1 MIDITVTGKSTLLR
15 QFHQYLIDKFG
26 VRKVIADLPDCMKQG
41 VVINK
46 VTASFYVDD
55 NFFDK
60 NNLSEEGFRQ
70 LDISVLVNN
79 GLKIS
84 KRKYGRII
92 VYNGQKVQRGGA
104 EHDPHHER
112 MSVVH
117 RPILNFTLEVTLVP
131 VEMVSAQSVLHGDTP
146 DFSSESHQR
155 LCNSDA

>member
-1 MIDITVTGKSTLLR
+1 MIDITVTGKSILLR

-79 GLKIS
+79 GIKIS

-92 VYNGQKVQRGGA
+92 VYNMFVKDDFASNKQDIDMFADLRDRIDDENYSHAYKYDD
-104 EHDPHHER
+104 ENIELKDFEDLETYEER
-112 MSVVH
+112 TRRYLRV
-117 RPILNFTLEVTLVP
+117 
-131 VEMVSAQSVLHGDTP
+131 
-146 DFSSESHQR
+146 
-155 LCNSDA
+155 